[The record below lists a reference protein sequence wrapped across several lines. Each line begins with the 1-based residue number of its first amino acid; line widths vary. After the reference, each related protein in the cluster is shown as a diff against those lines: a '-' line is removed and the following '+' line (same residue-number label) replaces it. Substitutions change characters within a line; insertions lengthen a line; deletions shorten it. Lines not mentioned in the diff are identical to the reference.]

1 MTITEMVV
9 MRCIYVTKFSI
20 ITAIN
25 ENFIT
30 TTLLFFNIV
39 IIAIFIIIY
48 MVTKQMEIVSR
59 YFQFNPPYSTDVQKN
74 VAR

>member
-9 MRCIYVTKFSI
+9 MRCIYVTKFSM
-20 ITAIN
+20 ITSIN

-30 TTLLFFNIV
+30 STLTFFNIV

-59 YFQFNPPYSTDVQKN
+59 YFQYTPPYSTNVQKN
-74 VAR
+74 VSR